1 MTNCHYKRLES
12 LSFKEL
18 QLFGCSHLF
27 PHAPYPQRNSER
39 NWALSEE
46 QRREEQLP
54 PPSPTP
60 PPPSPP
66 SRPPPLQKPLFLT
79 PCRVLLKHSP
89 LLFPW
94 PGLLK
99 QHALHEKKRLVF
111 KCYILKGGFFKVG
124 AAICSDRSGL
134 SPRPPPPP
142 TTLTLFF
149 SITQHY

>member
-54 PPSPTP
+54 PPLPNPTP
-60 PPPSPP
+60 SVSSLPTSSSPKTPVPNSLQSIVKTQPPSL
-66 SRPPPLQKPLFLT
+66 SVARA
-79 PCRVLLKHSP
+79 LKTAC
-89 LLFPW
+89 F
-94 PGLLK
+94 
-99 QHALHEKKRLVF
+99 A
-111 KCYILKGGFFKVG
+111 
-124 AAICSDRSGL
+124 
-134 SPRPPPPP
+134 
-142 TTLTLFF
+142 
-149 SITQHY
+149 